1 MRSYNIEGTSKVSF
15 ALTNRCLVKKGNHFE
30 FISIKDISFIHSDDS
45 LTFLFTKDG
54 QRHIYT
60 KTLQMIMNELD
71 TNQFF
76 QINRKQV
83 INIDTIQKIHPFL
96 NQRLKIEL
104 GTKTEIEF
112 IVSRG
117 KASDFKKWIDS

>member
-1 MRSYNIEGTSKVSF
+1 
-15 ALTNRCLVKKGNHFE
+15 
-30 FISIKDISFIHSDDS
+30 
-45 LTFLFTKDG
+45 
-54 QRHIYT
+54 
-60 KTLQMIMNELD
+60 MIMNELD

-76 QINRKQV
+76 QINKQV